1 MELLSRGTVEE
12 LCGRSGKEDCA
23 NKPSSRRRSCQPRR
37 HGMMRPRILKKL
49 FKIYEWISTPLDFV
63 VHNQKQFFKNTYHSL
78 DSDLLCTTKSSTE
91 SRHNGKS
98 TNGILKNNDKSI
110 KIFGLNLPRKT
121 REFKYWKRK
130 KIKLANN
137 YSMYVLKM

>member
-1 MELLSRGTVEE
+1 MSTHSLNGGHSRKNLWQRDPEW
-12 LCGRSGKEDCA
+12 
-23 NKPSSRRRSCQPRR
+23 R
-37 HGMMRPRILKKL
+37 HRMMRPRILKKL

-63 VHNQKQFFKNTYHSL
+63 MHNQKQFFKNTYHSL

-121 REFKYWKRK
+121 REFKYCLETK
-130 KIKLANN
+130 KNQACQQL
-137 YSMYVLKM
+137 

>member
-1 MELLSRGTVEE
+1 MLTSQVAGAGHVNPFFKWRTFKEE
-12 LCGRSGKEDCA
+12 SVAK
-23 NKPSSRRRSCQPRR
+23 
-37 HGMMRPRILKKL
+37 RPRMETPNDEAQNSEEVIQNLRK
-49 FKIYEWISTPLDFV
+49 YEWISTPLEFV

-130 KIKLANN
+130 KNQACQQL
-137 YSMYVLKM
+137 